1 MSYLGFVNLQI
12 YGFPLIQFRRF
23 IIRRLDQFTENCGAP
38 FVTNSQ
44 IFGNAMRS
52 QISLIPLV
60 FPKDHLG
67 LSLNNN

>member
-1 MSYLGFVNLQI
+1 MSYRGCVNLQI
-12 YGFPLIQFRRF
+12 YGFPLIKFRRF

-52 QISLIPLV
+52 QMSHPPG
-60 FPKDHLG
+60 F
-67 LSLNNN
+67 S